1 MHDWL
6 KFNQNAIPPKIQNI
20 PRYTEAGQY
29 QMTAH
34 LDYIPK
40 WLADNDYDMD
50 PAFQR
55 GHVWTRDQQIAF
67 VEFILRGGTS
77 GRVIY
82 WNNPFWQA
90 RGTPVTP
97 DMPDTLLLV
106 DGKQRLSAVLAFLN
120 NDIPAFGHYW
130 SAYSDPA
137 DRRFAVARG
146 ALTFNVN
153 NLSRYEQVLQWYLDL
168 NAGGTP
174 HTEDEIET
182 VRRMLMA
189 GEKYGG

>member
-40 WLADNDYDMD
+40 WLADNDYDMN

-67 VEFILRGGTS
+67 VEFILRGGHLRA
-77 GRVIY
+77 GHLLEQPLLADA
-82 WNNPFWQA
+82 WNP
-90 RGTPVTP
+90 G
-97 DMPDTLLLV
+97 DT
-106 DGKQRLSAVLAFLN
+106 
-120 NDIPAFGHYW
+120 GH
-130 SAYSDPA
+130 A
-137 DRRFAVARG
+137 
-146 ALTFNVN
+146 
-153 NLSRYEQVLQWYLDL
+153 
-168 NAGGTP
+168 
-174 HTEDEIET
+174 
-182 VRRMLMA
+182 
-189 GEKYGG
+189 

>member
-6 KFNQNAIPPKIQNI
+6 KFNENAMPPKIQNI

-40 WLADNDYDMD
+40 WLAENDHDMD
-50 PAFQR
+50 PPFQR
-55 GHVWTRDQQIAF
+55 SHVWSRTQQIAF

-77 GRVIY
+77 GKVIY
-82 WNNPFWQA
+82 WNNPHWQT
-90 RGTPVTP
+90 RGFPVAP

-106 DGKQRLSAVLAFLN
+106 DGKQRLTAVLAFMRG
-120 NDIPAFGHYW
+120 DIPAFGHLW
-130 SAYSDPA
+130 TAYTDPA

-153 NLSRYEQVLQWYLDL
+153 NLPTYAQVLQWYLDL

-174 HTEDEIET
+174 HTDDEIET
-182 VRRMLMA
+182 VRRMLAA
-189 GEKYGG
+189 GEAYGG